1 MPNIKQFI
9 NRNTGDFDVCKYG
22 LTIEG
27 LLTKPA
33 KYYSESDSDKM
44 EASVVKRGVEIIE
57 RIGLETNVTISAP
70 LIDQVE

>member
-1 MPNIKQFI
+1 M
-9 NRNTGDFDVCKYG
+9 CKYG

-33 KYYSESDSDKM
+33 KYYSESNSDMM
-44 EASVVKRGVEIIE
+44 EASVVKRGIEIIE